1 MAPIAAVTAS
11 SAYRRESSRLVA
23 GAPEVGGRRI
33 TRDAT
38 LSFGPFSVSYSA
50 TDYEFDLSGAS
61 AQSSFTDALDAAAA
75 AAQLQDSGVSPQLA
89 DAAAPTPLRRRQA
102 LDGYRAAAATAT
114 QRVAP
119 SMFRAVA

>member
-1 MAPIAAVTAS
+1 MAPIAAVTAA
-11 SAYRRESSRLVA
+11 SAYQRESSRLVA
-23 GAPEVGGRRI
+23 CAPQVGGKRI

-61 AQSSFTDALDAAAA
+61 AQTSFADALDAAAA
-75 AAQLQDSGVSPQLA
+75 AAQLQDASGSPQLA
-89 DAAAPTPLRRRQA
+89 DDVASSPLRRRQA
-102 LDGYRAAAATAT
+102 LAGYRAAAATAT
-114 QRVAP
+114 QRVGA